1 VKNARHSSGFTLIEV
16 VVALA
21 ILGWALGGAISMVY
35 QYADQRSRLSNQLFS
50 SQVAWNRLLERY
62 RYAEGWVGPSERGSR
77 PRKGVEQQYG
87 QDWRWKVEVK
97 PAMGKDMYRYE
108 AQVGLEDSE
117 RNLSALSLYIIEDG
131 S

>member
-1 VKNARHSSGFTLIEV
+1 MKNPYHGSGFTLIEV
-16 VVALA
+16 AVALA
-21 ILGWALGGAISMVY
+21 ILGLVLSSAISMVH

-62 RYAEGWVGPSERGSR
+62 RYAEGWVGPSEHSGG
-77 PRKGVEQQYG
+77 PRKGVEQQYAQG
-87 QDWRWKVEVK
+87 WRWKIEIK

-108 AQVGLEDSE
+108 AQVGPEDME
-117 RNLSALSLYIIEDG
+117 RNLSSLSLYIIEDG